1 MSDIQMSAPAIDND
15 DIEMVVKVLR
25 SGRLSI
31 GPFVEEFERRFADYV
46 GTEYAVAVSSGTAGL
61 HLCICAA
68 GIGAGDEVITT
79 PFSFVASANCV
90 LYERAKPVFA
100 DIDERSLNIDP
111 QQAVAAVSDRTRAIL
126 PVHIFGRPPALTE
139 LGAICRRH
147 NLVLIEDACE
157 ALGAQYRG
165 SKVGGFGD
173 AAVFGFYP
181 NKQMTMG
188 EGGVIATNNREWDLK
203 LRSLRNQGRDEMGTW
218 LHHESLG
225 FNYRLNEMSAAL
237 GVSQLSRIDQLLE
250 RRNRVAAMYS
260 RRLQDVPGLELLAP
274 VDANSRL
281 SWFVFIVRLEKGI
294 SRSKVIQYL
303 KDRGIPTR
311 VYFPPIHLQ
320 PYFVDRFGY
329 REGDFPIAERVARS
343 TLALPFHANMS
354 EADIEQVAAALK
366 LAVNS
371 SVMVG

>member
-1 MSDIQMSAPAIDND
+1 MSDIQMSAPDIDND

-126 PVHIFGRPPALTE
+126 PVHIFGRPSALTE
-139 LGAICRRH
+139 LGTICRRH
-147 NLVLIEDACE
+147 NLALIEDACE

-188 EGGVIATNNREWDLK
+188 EGGVIATNNREWDVK

-218 LHHESLG
+218 LRHESLG

-260 RRLQDVPGLELLAP
+260 GRLQDVPGLALLGP